1 MWEYFHI
8 FNQFNIYGVYQLKK
22 KSLQIKLVAIVT
34 PIAGGIGGIGVGAN
48 GYRKL
53 RDNSTGNRQSVE
65 ISLEN
70 GLRSETGTVD
80 GETVGTCLTD

>member
-1 MWEYFHI
+1 M
-8 FNQFNIYGVYQLKK
+8 YQLKK
-22 KSLQIKLVAIVT
+22 KYFQIKLVAIVT
-34 PIAGGIGGIGVGAN
+34 PIAGGIGGIGGIGVGAN

-80 GETVGTCLTD
+80 GVTVGTCLTD